1 MRKPGDAVPAFSLPA
16 SDGRTVS
23 AAGLRGQRY
32 VLYFYPK
39 DDTPGCTK
47 EACAFR
53 DNLPAFGGLGVP
65 VFGVSA
71 DNEASHRKFVAK
83 YGLNFPL
90 LADPDRK
97 LIEPI
102 GAWVEK
108 SMYGRSYMGIARCT
122 FIVGTDGRIERV
134 WEKVSPE
141 GHAAEVLA
149 ALGGAATAAP
159 KVAAASRATK
169 AAAKPAA
176 TKPVIAKA
184 PAQPKAAKPAATKA
198 AAKPKSAKAAPAKK
212 AGKPAGAKKAAKP
225 GAKAKP
231 SPKQAARKAP
241 AKKARRG

>member
-1 MRKPGDAVPAFSLPA
+1 MRQPGERVPDFSLAA
-16 SDGRTVS
+16 SDGRTIS

-71 DNEASHRKFVAK
+71 DTEVAHRKFVAK

-90 LADPDRK
+90 LADPERK

-122 FIVGTDGRIERV
+122 FIVGADGHIQRV

-141 GHAAEVLA
+141 AHAAEVLA
-149 ALGGAATAAP
+149 ALGGKAAPTATASRPTVKKAASPAAATKAKAAKPATTRPPAKP
-159 KVAAASRATK
+159 KATK
-169 AAAKPAA
+169 AAAKTAAGKAAPKKAA
-176 TKPVIAKA
+176 TKP
-184 PAQPKAAKPAATKA
+184 
-198 AAKPKSAKAAPAKK
+198 AKPKAVAKRPAAKK
-212 AGKPAGAKKAAKP
+212 TAAK
-225 GAKAKP
+225 G
-231 SPKQAARKAP
+231 
-241 AKKARRG
+241 RRR

>member
-1 MRKPGDAVPAFSLPA
+1 MLKPGDAVPAFSLPA
-16 SDGRTVS
+16 SDGRTIS

-47 EACAFR
+47 EACSFR

-71 DNEASHRKFVAK
+71 DGEASHRRFVLK

-108 SMYGRSYMGIARCT
+108 SMYGRSYMGIARST
-122 FIVGTDGRIERV
+122 FIIGADGRIERV
-134 WEKVSPE
+134 WEKVSPD

-149 ALGGAATAAP
+149 ALGGKAAP
-159 KVAAASRATK
+159 PP
-169 AAAKPAA
+169 AAAKPAVA
-176 TKPVIAKA
+176 KPVIAKA
-184 PAQPKAAKPAATKA
+184 PAQPKATRAASSRA
-198 AAKPKSAKAAPAKK
+198 AARPKAAKAAPAKK
-212 AGKPAGAKKAAKP
+212 AGKPAVAKKVAKKAAKP
-225 GAKAKP
+225 AAKAKAA
-231 SPKQAARKAP
+231 PKKAARKAP

>member
-1 MRKPGDAVPAFSLPA
+1 MLKTGDAVPAFSLPA

-47 EACAFR
+47 EACSFR

-71 DNEASHRKFVAK
+71 DSEVSHRKFVLK

-122 FIVGTDGRIERV
+122 FIVGADGRIERV

-149 ALGGAATAAP
+149 ALGGKAAP
-159 KVAAASRATK
+159 GG
-169 AAAKPAA
+169 AAKV
-176 TKPVIAKA
+176 KS
-184 PAQPKAAKPAATKA
+184 AAK
-198 AAKPKSAKAAPAKK
+198 KAAPAKAPAKPK
-212 AGKPAGAKKAAKP
+212 ASRAAPSRAAKKPAGRSAKP
-225 GAKAKP
+225 GAKKVGTAKP
-231 SPKQAARKAP
+231 AAKKAAP
-241 AKKARRG
+241 GKAAKKARGR

>member
-1 MRKPGDAVPAFSLPA
+1 MLKPGDAVPAFSLPA
-16 SDGRTVS
+16 SDGRTIS

-47 EACAFR
+47 EACSFR

-71 DNEASHRKFVAK
+71 DGEASHRKFVLK

-122 FIVGTDGRIERV
+122 FIVGADGRIERV

-149 ALGGAATAAP
+149 ALGGKAAP
-159 KVAAASRATK
+159 AP

-176 TKPVIAKA
+176 AKPAVAKA
-184 PAQPKAAKPAATKA
+184 PAKPKAAKPKA
-198 AAKPKSAKAAPAKK
+198 AKAP
-212 AGKPAGAKKAAKP
+212 PAKKAAKP
-225 GAKAKP
+225 VAKP
-231 SPKQAARKAP
+231 KAVP
-241 AKKARRG
+241 KKARRG